1 MSQAEAQTE
10 LDTLQGL
17 KSAWEN
23 PDMDGTGWTTQKG
36 AKLLSSDLE
45 TPMTNVNEIIQSLKP
60 SELKG
65 TSSANQEMLDA
76 DNQRMTGK
84 AHDKLWSVYA
94 AGEMRQSFDR
104 VVTDSVRVGS
114 MNRNKY
120 NEYVKELEVYDDK
133 ISAEREREFEEKK
146 LEKKKQAERQAEAK
160 KLESKSLSASVQH
173 QKEIKQITQK
183 QQQVSRNEQKR
194 IAQKNHQALRALN
207 KQFSP
212 QNQVAKNNQKT
223 QAKNRDQKKAR
234 QA

>member
-1 MSQAEAQTE
+1 
-10 LDTLQGL
+10 
-17 KSAWEN
+17 
-23 PDMDGTGWTTQKG
+23 
-36 AKLLSSDLE
+36 
-45 TPMTNVNEIIQSLKP
+45 
-60 SELKG
+60 
-65 TSSANQEMLDA
+65 MLDA